1 MENYVL
7 TCCSTADMPEEFFER
22 RQIAYVP
29 FHFTLDGVEYPDDLG
44 RSVPFDQFYQK
55 LAAGSQSTTSQ
66 VNVNEFLAFFEPFL
80 AAGRDVLHVSLSSG
94 ISGEYGS
101 ACVAQNELA
110 QKYPDRKIVVVDS
123 RAASS
128 GYGLLMDMLADR
140 RDAGASFDEAVS
152 WVLENR
158 FTIHHWFF
166 SSDLTFYIRGGRIS
180 KTAGLFGTL
189 LNICPLLNVDKAG
202 RLTPREKIRTKNRVI
217 RTIVERMKEH
227 AQGAAAYSG
236 RCFLSQSACLADAQA
251 VAGLVKQAFPA
262 LDGDVRIENIG
273 TVIGSHT
280 GPGTVALFFVGDR
293 RDA

>member
-189 LNICPLLNVDKAG
+189 LNICPLLNVDEAG

>member
-110 QKYPDRKIVVVDS
+110 QKYPDRKIAVVDS

-128 GYGLLMDMLADR
+128 GYGLLMDLLADR
-140 RDAGASFDEAVS
+140 RDAGASFDEAMS

-189 LNICPLLNVDKAG
+189 LNICPLLNVDEAG